1 MKHKKTVLF
10 VGKLLISSGLLYLVY
25 RKIPVHDFAQVLSS
39 LSLWYLVPIFI
50 LLFINTVLSALKWQ
64 LFLRADGVDISLV
77 TLTATYLIG
86 SFYNMFLP
94 SNIGGDSYRI
104 YDVAKKSKEGMRTVA
119 SVFADRFSGFL
130 ALVILGLLSSIVVA
144 YRFHEPFFFL
154 GPLLVLVLLFVLLA
168 ALVKQTPVR
177 FFLNVTRLNRFTAL
191 QRLVDK
197 FFLSFS
203 CYGAD
208 RRLLAAVMT
217 ISFAFQLS
225 VICIVYLLARSLHA
239 HVPFIY
245 FSAFVPLIGLMEVL
259 PVSINGIGLRD
270 AGYVFF
276 FGWAGM
282 TDIQT
287 RSLALLFLSM
297 SVCYSLVGGL
307 VYLGRIFSRS
317 PEADSV
323 QPSSSINHS

>member
-1 MKHKKTVLF
+1 MKYKKTVLF
-10 VGKLLISSGLLYLVY
+10 LGKLLISSGLLYLVY
-25 RKIPVHDFAQVLSS
+25 RKIPVHDVAQVLFSIN
-39 LSLWYLVPIFI
+39 LWYLAPIFI

-64 LFLRADGVDISLV
+64 LFLRADGVHISLI

-104 YDVAKKSKEGMRTVA
+104 YDVAKKSKEGVRTLA

-130 ALVILGLLSSIVVA
+130 ALVILGLLSSVVVA
-144 YRFHEPFFFL
+144 SRFGEPLFLL
-154 GPLLVLVLLFVLLA
+154 GPLLILALLFLILA
-168 ALVKQTPVR
+168 ALYKQTPVR
-177 FFLNVTRLNRFTAL
+177 LFLRVTRLNRFAAL

-197 FFLSFS
+197 FFLSVT

-208 RRLLAAVMT
+208 LRLLANVMI

-239 HVPFIY
+239 DVPFIY

-282 TDIQT
+282 SDIQT
-287 RSLALLFLSM
+287 RSLALLFLAM

-317 PEADSV
+317 READSV
-323 QPSSSINHS
+323 QPSSSINPS

>member
-1 MKHKKTVLF
+1 MKCKKTVLF
-10 VGKLLISSGLLYLVY
+10 VGKLLISSGLLYLLY
-25 RKIPVHDFAQVLSS
+25 RKIPIHEVGQVLFS
-39 LSLWYLVPIFI
+39 LNPWYLVPIFL

-144 YRFHEPFFFL
+144 YHFHEPFFFL
-154 GPLLVLVLLFVLLA
+154 GPLLILVFLFVLLA
-168 ALVKQTPVR
+168 ALVKQTPIR
-177 FFLNVTRLNRFTAL
+177 FFLKVTRLDRFATL
-191 QRLVDK
+191 KRLVDK

-203 CYGAD
+203 CYGAN
-208 RRLLAAVMT
+208 RSLLAKVMI

-245 FSAFVPLIGLMEVL
+245 FSAFVPLIGLMEAL
-259 PVSINGIGLRD
+259 PISINGIGLRD

-282 TDIQT
+282 SNIQT
-287 RSLALLFLSM
+287 RSLALLFLAM
-297 SVCYSLVGGL
+297 SICYSLVGGL
-307 VYLGRIFSRS
+307 VYLFRITLGSMKTD
-317 PEADSV
+317 PTH
-323 QPSSSINHS
+323 PSSSINQS

>member
-1 MKHKKTVLF
+1 MKYKKTVLF
-10 VGKLLISSGLLYLVY
+10 AGKLLISLGLLYLVY
-25 RKIPVHDFAQVLSS
+25 RKIPIHEVGQVLFA
-39 LSLWYLVPIFI
+39 LNPWYLMPIFI
-50 LLFINTVLSALKWQ
+50 LLFINTILSALKWQ
-64 LFLRADGVDISLV
+64 LFLRADGVHISLV

-104 YDVAKKSKEGMRTVA
+104 YDVAKKSKQGMRTIA

-130 ALVILGLLSSIVVA
+130 ALVILGLMSSVVVA
-144 YRFHEPFFFL
+144 LRFHEPFFFL
-154 GPLLVLVLLFVLLA
+154 GPLLVLILLFLILA

-177 FFLNVTRLNRFTAL
+177 FFFKITRLDRFATL

-203 CYGAD
+203 CYGANH
-208 RRLLAAVMT
+208 RLLISVML

-245 FSAFVPLIGLMEVL
+245 FSAFVPLIGLIEVL
-259 PVSINGIGLRD
+259 PISINGIGLRD

-287 RSLALLFLSM
+287 RSLALLFLAM

-307 VYLGRIFSRS
+307 IYLGRIISRS
-317 PEADSV
+317 RETDSV
-323 QPSSSINHS
+323 QPSSTINPS